1 MIFWIKHSITF
12 EDEINYNFEII
23 LSNYTNYFI
32 FWYKLI
38 GRNFLLNF
46 EFSSKRNM
54 ILKKK
59 QNEKWIL
66 KHNPFKW
73 ILLSAGSSIKFQP
86 KSILLKEYEL
96 CICDKNVNLNTLWY
110 SSNRSIY

>member
-59 QNEKWIL
+59 TKWKMNFEAQSIQM
-66 KHNPFKW
+66 NTFISW
-73 ILLSAGSSIKFQP
+73 I
-86 KSILLKEYEL
+86 
-96 CICDKNVNLNTLWY
+96 
-110 SSNRSIY
+110 IYQVSTKIDIA